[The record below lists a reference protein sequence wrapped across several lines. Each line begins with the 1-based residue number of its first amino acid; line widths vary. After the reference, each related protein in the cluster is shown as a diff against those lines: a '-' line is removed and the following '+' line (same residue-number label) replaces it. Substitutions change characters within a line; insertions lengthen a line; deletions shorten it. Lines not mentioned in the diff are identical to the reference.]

1 MHINWRLQRV
11 FFGQVFLFILFFWY
25 FTHNSFL
32 RPVADTGTECFIG
45 LMLIVALAINYWV
58 LYPISRNY
66 KGKHLYVLLS
76 TLEIMA
82 LAAIEY
88 YLTVDIKILMIPEEL
103 LAANGKSIKW
113 TFFMNLV
120 FRNGGLI
127 IFIGLL
133 AHATDLKIRLF
144 ENDKR
149 LLRLKHQLIVQSPAN
164 GSCSYLLDV
173 GSICFIQQKQNYN
186 KITTVEGQKYDRRGS
201 LKDIQELL
209 GENNYIKIS
218 KNTIVRLSRIKSCTD
233 NQVGLL
239 MDNQVEPL
247 WLPIGAVYQSEVMSI
262 IEESRPVPEK
272 SQTVEQQL
280 VAPLPKISS
289 KSKTVYQYIE
299 NHPNCKLNDVV
310 EGTKYP
316 KSTITRHLKQLQSQN
331 LIEYVG
337 NKRTGGYRAVG
348 S

>member
-1 MHINWRLQRV
+1 MHVNWRLQRV

-32 RPVADTGTECFIG
+32 RPAADTGTEYF
-45 LMLIVALAINYWV
+45 LALTLIVSMAIYYWV
-58 LYPISRNY
+58 LYPISKNS
-66 KGKHLYVLLS
+66 KSKLLSVLLPAV
-76 TLEIMA
+76 EITA
-82 LAAIEY
+82 LAAMEY
-88 YLTVDIKILMIPEEL
+88 LLTVDIKTLMIPEEV
-103 LAANGKSIKW
+103 LAANGRSVKW

-120 FRNGGLI
+120 FRDAGLI

-133 AHATDLKIRLF
+133 AHVTDLRIRLF

-149 LLRLKHQLIVQSPAN
+149 LFRLKHQLIVQSPAE
-164 GSCSYLLDV
+164 SSLSYMLDA
-173 GSICFIQQKQNYN
+173 GSICYVQQKQNYN
-186 KITTVEGQKYDRRGS
+186 KITTVEGQKYVRRGS

-337 NKRTGGYRAVG
+337 NKRAGGYRAVG
-348 S
+348 N